1 MTRVLIAL
9 AGVVLLAVTALAAV
23 WLAGQLLAGLG
34 AFVVGASTVLWKL
47 LWFLVMATVLGGLV
61 LFVTSAW
68 RPGSA
73 PTPAARPFGTAEVRD
88 LELGRPVTPQP
99 PDPTLV
105 QRLVISAET
114 GPDKEGSSGP
124 QAPAGLPPRSDV

>member
-9 AGVVLLAVTALAAV
+9 AGVMLLAITALAAV

-61 LFVTSAW
+61 FL
-68 RPGSA
+68 
-73 PTPAARPFGTAEVRD
+73 
-88 LELGRPVTPQP
+88 
-99 PDPTLV
+99 
-105 QRLVISAET
+105 
-114 GPDKEGSSGP
+114 
-124 QAPAGLPPRSDV
+124 